1 MQENRKQEAKEEI
14 KLPKYNVTNLD
25 PKNLIKKDE
34 KIESL
39 YMKRFEELNTEDLKK
54 LTLCKAKVEHLRSER
69 YDRFGHK
76 ISFERDV
83 LSIKICNG
91 LIVNRTLNELELNLI
106 KTIVPELVSAKAECV
121 IPVKFITFVNKNG
134 MQGYRYNAYVCPG
147 VYMKAFFKSQELTS
161 ICVANLQ
168 SQNKIYFYEL
178 TEEKLNVL
186 ENNVLD
192 EKDEF

>member
-1 MQENRKQEAKEEI
+1 
-14 KLPKYNVTNLD
+14 
-25 PKNLIKKDE
+25 
-34 KIESL
+34 
-39 YMKRFEELNTEDLKK
+39 
-54 LTLCKAKVEHLRSER
+54 
-69 YDRFGHK
+69 
-76 ISFERDV
+76 
-83 LSIKICNG
+83 
-91 LIVNRTLNELELNLI
+91 
-106 KTIVPELVSAKAECV
+106 
-121 IPVKFITFVNKNG
+121 

-178 TEEKLNVL
+178 TEEKINVL